1 MDLKT
6 IRQELK
12 KLNAEALSEIKRECS
27 NIPQNPDIHQISS
40 SPMIYTI
47 SLKALQS
54 DVLSAEYYNFA
65 YQGRLIQKRV
75 EEAKSFEEC
84 ISMLQRICG
93 DKKVTC
99 HGETCLIHS
108 KVLEKIQAILQEVFV

>member
-12 KLNAEALSEIKRECS
+12 KLNVEALSVINRECS

-47 SLKALQS
+47 SLKDLHS

-65 YQGRLIQKRV
+65 YQSRLIQKRV

-84 ISMLQRICG
+84 IALLQRICEN
-93 DKKVTC
+93 KKVTC

-108 KVLEKIQAILQEVFV
+108 KVLEKIQAILKEVLV